1 MEISPKMRATIA
13 LALVAF
19 GIAACGGDPFA
30 TPPPDAGQLTAEA
43 VYAANQRY
51 YAEQTAQANA
61 TRPPSAT
68 QTPQPEV
75 QFAADV
81 LKCAR
86 VDDDG
91 TVSDAVLRAN
101 GLVWPPYQQNG
112 QSMHVSLDHAG
123 TRQVAQL
130 QAVMAGGTVLDTA
143 AEGDQVCIAVNR
155 SILEKQPT
163 PTPQASTLPT
173 RGRIFAGGGQG
184 FSSARTSKGVGYN
197 PRGVRIT

>member
-1 MEISPKMRATIA
+1 MELSPKMRATIA

-43 VYAANQRY
+43 AYAANMKY

-68 QTPQPEV
+68 QTPQPEM
-75 QFAADV
+75 QFAADL

-101 GLVWPPYQQNG
+101 GFWPPYLQNG
-112 QSMHVSLDHAG
+112 QQMHVSLDHAG
-123 TRQVAQL
+123 TRNIAPL
-130 QAVMAGGTVLDTA
+130 QDVMGGGTALDVA
-143 AEGDQVCIAVNR
+143 AEGDQVCIAVNK
-155 SILEKQPT
+155 SILEKQPS

-173 RGRIFAGGGQG
+173 SGRIFGGAGQG
-184 FSSARTSKGVGYN
+184 FSVSRSSKGVGYN
-197 PRGVRIT
+197 PSGVRRA